1 MSHLT
6 GHQVRIAA
14 HGRDIINVAQASVSG
29 GELVGL
35 IGPNGAGKTTLLRAM
50 AHLTP
55 LQGGSVA
62 LDGVAMG
69 SLDPRERARRVAYV
83 EQSGAAA
90 WPVSVA
96 DLVGLGRLPHLKA
109 FSKQGPGD
117 EDAIAAALAA
127 TGCQHLAG
135 RSVDTLSSGERSRVL
150 LARALAGKPEILL
163 LDEPVAALDP
173 AQQLAILTLL
183 RHLAAQGLGILA
195 VLHDLPLA
203 SRFCHRLILLKDG
216 QVMADGPPEIV
227 LQDQVLAD
235 LFGIEVASGERD
247 GERWVL
253 PWRALP

>member
-1 MSHLT
+1 MSILT
-6 GHQVRIAA
+6 GQQVRIARA
-14 HGRDIINVAQASVSG
+14 GVDIINVAQVSVSS

-55 LQGGSVA
+55 LQGGATA
-62 LDGVAMG
+62 LDGVATG
-69 SLDPRERARRVAYV
+69 SMDPRQRARRIAFV

-109 FSKQGPGD
+109 FQKQSTGD
-117 EDAIAAALAA
+117 EDAISAALTA

-150 LARALAGKPEILL
+150 LARALAGKPDFLL

-183 RHLAAQGLGILA
+183 RDLAAQGVGILA

-203 SRFCHRLILLKDG
+203 SRFCHRLILLRQG
-216 QVMADGPPEIV
+216 QVLADGPPGI
-227 LQDQVLAD
+227 VLAD
-235 LFGIEVASGERD
+235 QPLAEAFGIAAARGERD
-247 GERWVL
+247 GEA
-253 PWRALP
+253 WRALP